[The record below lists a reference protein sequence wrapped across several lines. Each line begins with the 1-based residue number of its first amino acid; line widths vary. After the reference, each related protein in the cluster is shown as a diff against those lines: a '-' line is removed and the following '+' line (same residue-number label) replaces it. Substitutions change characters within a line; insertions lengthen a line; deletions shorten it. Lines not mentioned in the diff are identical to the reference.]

1 MGNPYAPKKKIKIE
15 EVEEVEVVETPEV
28 TEEAPEA
35 LPEDLNT
42 VKEVLGWVGEDK
54 GRAELVLAQENTSD
68 SIRKTLV
75 KGLEEILNG

>member
-15 EVEEVEVVETPEV
+15 EVEVVETPEV
-28 TEEAPEA
+28 IEEAPEA